1 MADLHSVEIGEKLTR
16 ELLQLSPRPDG
27 IFAFNDPMGIGAMHA
42 ITAAGLRIPEE
53 IAVIGAGNLYYSR
66 ELRIP
71 LSTIDQQTEQTGERT
86 ARLLLSLL
94 EDKTPQQNKTVLIEP
109 RLVVRASTDKS
120 SVLS

>member
-1 MADLHSVEIGEKLTR
+1 
-16 ELLQLSPRPDG
+16 
-27 IFAFNDPMGIGAMHA
+27 MGIGAMHA